1 MILDSLWARLG
12 ALLYDPFLWLGERR
26 GMAAQRRALLTGV
39 SGRVLEVGAG
49 TGLNLPFY
57 DAGADVVLT
66 EPDAAMRAR
75 LRRRGVDGRRRAG
88 GGAPVRGRLVRRRG
102 LDAGPVH
109 VRDPVAAIGEL
120 RRVLRPGG
128 RLLFIEHVRADDAR
142 RQDRWARLWR
152 VFALG
157 CRCNQP
163 TLALLRAA
171 LDVRCEFALL
181 ARHALDR
188 QPARDRRGAA
198 MIAVALA
205 GGGERVVAW
214 EAGVLSG
221 LRVRPDVVLGTSAGA
236 LVAARFAAGWA
247 PHDDVVPGPH
257 PADAFERLARV
268 WEAAGATLQQRRRT
282 LGRCALAASPGG
294 EEAYRRPHRGPCAA
308 RVARRAADRGHRR
321 RVRRAGDL
329 RRR

>member
-1 MILDSLWARLG
+1 MTLDSLWARLG

-75 LRRRGVDGRRRAG
+75 LRRRGAEVVD
-88 GGAPVRGRLVRRRG
+88 APAEALPFA
-102 LDAGPVH
+102 DASFDAV
-109 VRDPVAAIGEL
+109 VSTMVLCTCADPIGAIGEL

-142 RQDRWARLWR
+142 RQDRWASIWR

-163 TLALLRAA
+163 TLALLRAE
-171 LDVRCEFALL
+171 LDVRCEFAPWRGMPSIVSPL
-181 ARHALDR
+181 A
-188 QPARDRRGAA
+188 
-198 MIAVALA
+198 I
-205 GGGERVVAW
+205 GE
-214 EAGVLSG
+214 
-221 LRVRPDVVLGTSAGA
+221 
-236 LVAARFAAGWA
+236 
-247 PHDDVVPGPH
+247 
-257 PADAFERLARV
+257 
-268 WEAAGATLQQRRRT
+268 
-282 LGRCALAASPGG
+282 
-294 EEAYRRPHRGPCAA
+294 
-308 RVARRAADRGHRR
+308 ARR
-321 RVRRAGDL
+321 
-329 RRR
+329 